1 MSESSP
7 LDYFYREQN
16 WRVAINSKQKGSRI
30 WEERLVIER
39 EPSDADEEIS
49 FFFEVFGAYP
59 PVEVVEIAIEAEIP
73 EQFEATL
80 TRLETGAVVARVMW
94 DYDAVNACVEH
105 KKTLVSQRFVVEVDI
120 EPEEDIDSLDI
131 GELFDSG
138 RARVIEELR

>member
-1 MSESSP
+1 MSEKSP

-16 WRVAINSKQKGSRI
+16 WRVVINSKVKGSRV

-39 EPSDADEEIS
+39 EPSDADEEIG

-59 PVEVVEIAIEAEIP
+59 PAEVVDMAMNAESP
-73 EQFEATL
+73 EQFEAAL

-94 DYDAVNACVEH
+94 DYDAINACVEH
-105 KKTLVSQRFVVEVDI
+105 KRTLVKQRFVIEVDM
-120 EPEEDIDSLDI
+120 EPGDDVDSLDM

-138 RARVIEELR
+138 RARVIAES